1 LWWPE
6 IKTTLT
12 KDIEI
17 GVSRLRPLKCW
28 YGAGKRQFSRFY
40 PVGNAKRYPA
50 GPGRFVAA
58 FNKMFKI
65 QKNILLA
72 PYTTFRIGGPAKYFS
87 EASSTKEIKE
97 LCKWAEKENVPV
109 LALGGGSNVLISDKG
124 FNGLVIKIQNS
135 KFKIQNSK
143 IIADAGVP
151 LAKIVAEAAGAGLS
165 GLEWAIGIPGTIG
178 GAINGNAGAFGR
190 ATSEAVEEV
199 EAFDILEHSVK
210 NFKKEDCRFGYR
222 KSIFKRNPDLII
234 LSAIIRLKN
243 GSKEEMRKAIQKNAR
258 QKKESNP
265 VGFSAGCYFKNIGW
279 EEIGIKKDLIAKFP
293 ELKKFADK
301 PKISAGS
308 LIENVGLKGKKIG
321 GAVISEKHANFIIN
335 VGNAKAKDVIN
346 LANLVKEKVRK
357 RYGFDLEDEVVAVI

>member
-1 LWWPE
+1 
-6 IKTTLT
+6 
-12 KDIEI
+12 
-17 GVSRLRPLKCW
+17 
-28 YGAGKRQFSRFY
+28 
-40 PVGNAKRYPA
+40 
-50 GPGRFVAA
+50 
-58 FNKMFKI
+58 MFKI

-72 PYTTFRIGGPAKYFS
+72 PYTTFKIGGPAKYFS
-87 EASSTKEIKE
+87 EANSTEEIKE
-97 LCKWAEKENVPV
+97 LCKWAKKEGVPV

-135 KFKIQNSK
+135 KFKIQKSK

-151 LAKIVAEAAGAGLS
+151 LAKIVAEAADAGLS

-178 GAINGNAGAFGR
+178 GAINGNAGAFGK
-190 ATSEAVEEV
+190 SIGELVEIV
-199 EAFDILEHSVK
+199 EALEINGHQIQNSE
-210 NFKKEDCRFGYR
+210 FKIQNYKSKLKIKRLMNKDCGFGYR